1 MALVTRPNTDTNWAE
16 GGNTVEPSTEK
27 QELGWTIEKPPNEIM
42 NWIHNKQDKAVQY
55 FLQEGISDW
64 NSSQDYS
71 NSSVVKYNKV
81 VYKAKLASKGK
92 QPDTETSVWEV
103 AFAPYSVATDLD
115 KVKNTVN
122 YAAKLV
128 YKEAPVFT
136 ATATGTAYLA
146 QVGSQVNKGYSFV
159 GKTTDGL
166 FHNTSPVILKNGV
179 EVARFESLSNQTDSS
194 KKVVTTDW
202 LQSLISTL
210 KQELAPTGSIVAMAT
225 RVIPSGY
232 LECNGNTV
240 SRTTY
245 PLLFSKIGTTFG
257 NGDGSTTFNLPDLR
271 GEFIRGFD
279 SGRGIDASRNFGS
292 GQSAAI
298 ESHYHGT
305 EQIGF
310 DATGNGTGNPDRI
323 AYGDNAPYNGL
334 TKTMYYGGTET
345 RPRNVALVYIIKT

>member
-92 QPDTETSVWEV
+92 QPDTNTSVWEI
-103 AFAPYSVATDLD
+103 AFSPYSVVIDLD

-122 YAAKLV
+122 YATKLV

-179 EVARFESLSNQTDSS
+179 EVARFESISNVNESN
-194 KKVVTTDW
+194 KKVVTMDI
-202 LQSLISTL
+202 LQQYLQQYKVGDLYLTTSADNPTTRLGYGTWVRHAEGRALVGFSSSTSNTIPEWTKAINSTAGTYTHKL
-210 KQELAPTGSIVAMAT
+210 TVDEMPRHNHGIKEETGGSVGGGGSVDTSSQTVAPINLTVVQDTGGSAEHNNVQPSIVVFVW
-225 RVIPSGY
+225 R
-232 LECNGNTV
+232 
-240 SRTTY
+240 RT
-245 PLLFSKIGTTFG
+245 
-257 NGDGSTTFNLPDLR
+257 
-271 GEFIRGFD
+271 
-279 SGRGIDASRNFGS
+279 A
-292 GQSAAI
+292 
-298 ESHYHGT
+298 
-305 EQIGF
+305 
-310 DATGNGTGNPDRI
+310 
-323 AYGDNAPYNGL
+323 
-334 TKTMYYGGTET
+334 
-345 RPRNVALVYIIKT
+345 

>member
-1 MALVTRPNTDTNWAE
+1 MTLVTRPNTDTNWAE

-27 QELGWTIEKPPNEIM
+27 QELGWTIEKPPNEMM

-92 QPDTETSVWEV
+92 QPDTETSVWEI
-103 AFAPYSVATDLD
+103 AFSPYSVATDLD

-122 YAAKLV
+122 YATKLV

-146 QVGSQVNKGYSFV
+146 QTGAQVNKGYSFV

-179 EVARFESLSNQTDSS
+179 EVARFESVSNVNESN
-194 KKVVTTDW
+194 KKVVTMDV
-202 LQSLISTL
+202 LQQYLQQYKVGDLYLTTSSDNPTTRLGYGTWVRYAQGSAIVGFSEIPSSPEWTRIPLNQYGQQNVTLTTNNLPKHTHDFPADDQLILAFDLTRSTGFQRSAYDAVSTL
-210 KQELAPTGSIVAMAT
+210 STGYSSGWAETSGVGESLPFSVIQPSIVVFIW
-225 RVIPSGY
+225 R
-232 LECNGNTV
+232 
-240 SRTTY
+240 RT
-245 PLLFSKIGTTFG
+245 
-257 NGDGSTTFNLPDLR
+257 
-271 GEFIRGFD
+271 
-279 SGRGIDASRNFGS
+279 A
-292 GQSAAI
+292 
-298 ESHYHGT
+298 
-305 EQIGF
+305 
-310 DATGNGTGNPDRI
+310 
-323 AYGDNAPYNGL
+323 
-334 TKTMYYGGTET
+334 
-345 RPRNVALVYIIKT
+345 